1 MATGHRPDL
10 TLRKRYDGKA
20 SLVIFLGAIAVA
32 LWRPLLACAGYVA
45 GAILWLIA
53 DRRIE
58 RNLSTR

>member
-20 SLVIFLGAIAVA
+20 SLVIYLGAIAVA
-32 LWRPLLACAGYVA
+32 LWQPLLACVGSV
-45 GAILWLIA
+45 GVAILWLIP

-58 RNLSTR
+58 RNLPTR